1 MEQNKKAEQAIGKE
15 GASYVKYTAKDSVF
29 GDLFGNLHYLIQLY
43 RALHPE
49 DTSTTEQDIFDVTI
63 NNVLTNNQYNDLG
76 FRVGNRLLVL
86 VEAQSTWSVNILI
99 RTLMYLM
106 ETLNQYFTENGVD
119 LYRSAKA
126 EIPEPELYV
135 IYTGDKK
142 DVPKQIS
149 LKDEF
154 FGGKDVAVDARVK
167 VITSSESG
175 DIINQYI
182 VFTQVL
188 NEQVKI
194 HGRTREAIE
203 ETIKICKDRNILKE
217 YLESRS
223 KEVIDIMIALY
234 DGQEVL
240 DRFVANEKKESEIKA
255 TVNTCQRFG
264 KDLSEAINEIIN
276 QFGLSATSAETKAKE
291 YWT

>member
-1 MEQNKKAEQAIGKE
+1 MEQNQKVEQATGDA
-15 GASYVKYTAKDSVF
+15 GASYVKHTAKDSVF
-29 GDLFGNLHYLIQLY
+29 TDLFGNTHYLIQLY
-43 RALHPE
+43 GALHPE
-49 DTSTTEQDIFDVTI
+49 DTVTTEQDIFDVTI

-119 LYRSAKA
+119 LYRSVKV

-142 DVPKQIS
+142 SVPKQIS

-154 FGGKDVAVDARVK
+154 FDGKDVAVDAMVK
-167 VITSSESG
+167 VITSGESG
-175 DIINQYI
+175 DIITQYI

-194 HGRTREAIE
+194 HGRTRKAIE
-203 ETIKICKDRNILKE
+203 ETIKICKDRNVLKD

-234 DGQEVL
+234 DEQEVL
-240 DRFVANEKKESEIKA
+240 DRYVASREKESEIKA
-255 TVNTCQRFG
+255 TVSAYQRLG
-264 KDLSEAINEIIN
+264 KSITETIDDIIS
-276 QFGLSATSAETKAKE
+276 QFGLSAASAETKAKQ
-291 YWT
+291 YWA

>member
-1 MEQNKKAEQAIGKE
+1 MMKANK
-15 GASYVKYTAKDSVF
+15 SVF
-29 GDLFGNLHYLIQLY
+29 EGMKERGVQDW

-49 DTSTTEQDIFDVTI
+49 DTVTTEQDIFDVTI

-106 ETLNQYFTENGVD
+106 ETLDQYFTENGVD
-119 LYRSAKA
+119 LYRSVKV

-142 DVPKQIS
+142 SVPKQIS

-154 FGGKDVAVDARVK
+154 FAGKDVAVDAKVK
-167 VITSSESG
+167 VLTSGESG
-175 DIINQYI
+175 DIITQYI

-194 HGRTREAIE
+194 HGRTRKAIE
-203 ETIKICKDRNILKE
+203 ETIKICKDRNVLKD

-234 DGQEVL
+234 DEQEVL
-240 DRFVANEKKESEIKA
+240 DRYVASREKESEIKA

-276 QFGLSATSAETKAKE
+276 QFGLSAASAETKAKE
-291 YWT
+291 YWA

>member
-1 MEQNKKAEQAIGKE
+1 MEQNQKVEQATGDA
-15 GASYVKYTAKDSVF
+15 GASYVKHTAKDSVF
-29 GDLFGNLHYLIQLY
+29 TDLFGNTHYLIQLY

-49 DTSTTEQDIFDVTI
+49 DTVTTEQDIFDVTI

-106 ETLNQYFTENGVD
+106 ETLDQYFTENGVD
-119 LYRSAKA
+119 LYRSVKV

-142 DVPKQIS
+142 SVPKQIS

-154 FGGKDVAVDARVK
+154 FAGKDVAVDAKVK
-167 VITSSESG
+167 VLTSGESG
-175 DIINQYI
+175 DIITQYI

-194 HGRTREAIE
+194 HGRTRKAIE
-203 ETIKICKDRNILKE
+203 ETIKICKDRNVLRD

-234 DGQEVL
+234 DEQEVL
-240 DRFVANEKKESEIKA
+240 DRYVASREKESEIKA
-255 TVNTCQRFG
+255 TVNTLKEVGRSITEVA
-264 KDLSEAINEIIN
+264 DYIIAK
-276 QFGLSATSAETKAKE
+276 FGLSSAAAETKVKE
-291 YWT
+291 YWA

>member
-1 MEQNKKAEQAIGKE
+1 MEQNQKVEQATGDA
-15 GASYVKYTAKDSVF
+15 GASYVKHTAKDSVF
-29 GDLFGNLHYLIQLY
+29 TDLFGNTHYLIQLY

-49 DTSTTEQDIFDVTI
+49 DTVTTEQDIFDVTI

-119 LYRSAKA
+119 LYRSVKV

-142 DVPKQIS
+142 SVPKQIS

-154 FGGKDVAVDARVK
+154 FAGKDVAVDAKVK
-167 VITSSESG
+167 VLTSGESG
-175 DIINQYI
+175 DIITQYI

-194 HGRTREAIE
+194 HGRTRKAIE
-203 ETIKICKDRNILKE
+203 ETIKICKDRNVLKD

-234 DGQEVL
+234 DEQEVM
-240 DRFVANEKKESEIKA
+240 DRYVANEKKESEIKA
-255 TVNTCQRFG
+255 TVDECQFFG
-264 KDLSEAINEIIN
+264 ASISDAIQRVASKFNIPSSIAESKVN
-276 QFGLSATSAETKAKE
+276 Q
-291 YWT
+291 YWA

>member
-1 MEQNKKAEQAIGKE
+1 LITVFSLKIGGVFVMMKANK
-15 GASYVKYTAKDSVF
+15 SVF
-29 GDLFGNLHYLIQLY
+29 EGMKERGVQDW

-49 DTSTTEQDIFDVTI
+49 DTVTTEQDIFDVTI

-106 ETLNQYFTENGVD
+106 ETLDQYFTENGVD
-119 LYRSAKA
+119 LYRSVKV

-142 DVPKQIS
+142 SVPKQIS

-154 FGGKDVAVDARVK
+154 FAGKDVAVDAKVK
-167 VITSSESG
+167 VLTSGESG
-175 DIINQYI
+175 DIITQYI

-194 HGRTREAIE
+194 HGRTRKAIE
-203 ETIKICKDRNILKE
+203 ETIKICKDRNVLKD

-234 DGQEVL
+234 DEQEVL
-240 DRFVANEKKESEIKA
+240 DRYVASREKESEIKA

-276 QFGLSATSAETKAKE
+276 QFGLSAASAETKAKE
-291 YWT
+291 YWA

>member
-1 MEQNKKAEQAIGKE
+1 
-15 GASYVKYTAKDSVF
+15 
-29 GDLFGNLHYLIQLY
+29 
-43 RALHPE
+43 
-49 DTSTTEQDIFDVTI
+49 
-63 NNVLTNNQYNDLG
+63 
-76 FRVGNRLLVL
+76 LLVL

-106 ETLNQYFTENGVD
+106 ETLNQFFTENGVD
-119 LYRSAKA
+119 LYRSVKV

-142 DVPKQIS
+142 SVPKQIS

-154 FGGKDVAVDARVK
+154 FDGKDVAVDAMVK
-167 VITSSESG
+167 VITSGESG
-175 DIINQYI
+175 DIITQYI

-194 HGRTREAIE
+194 HGRTRKAIE
-203 ETIKICKDRNILKE
+203 ETIKICKDRNVLKD

-234 DGQEVL
+234 DEQEVL
-240 DRFVANEKKESEIKA
+240 DRYVASREKESEIKA
-255 TVNTCQRFG
+255 TVSAYQRLG
-264 KDLSEAINEIIN
+264 KSITETIDDIIS
-276 QFGLSATSAETKAKE
+276 QFGLSAASAEKKAKQ
-291 YWT
+291 YWA

>member
-1 MEQNKKAEQAIGKE
+1 M
-15 GASYVKYTAKDSVF
+15 
-29 GDLFGNLHYLIQLY
+29 
-43 RALHPE
+43 
-49 DTSTTEQDIFDVTI
+49 
-63 NNVLTNNQYNDLG
+63 
-76 FRVGNRLLVL
+76 LVL

-106 ETLNQYFTENGVD
+106 ETLNQFFTENGVD
-119 LYRSAKA
+119 LYRSVKV

-142 DVPKQIS
+142 SVPKQIS

-154 FGGKDVAVDARVK
+154 FDGKDVAVDAMVK
-167 VITSSESG
+167 VITSGESG
-175 DIINQYI
+175 DIITQYI

-194 HGRTREAIE
+194 HGRTRKAIE
-203 ETIKICKDRNILKE
+203 ETIKICKDRNVLKD

-234 DGQEVL
+234 DEQEVL
-240 DRFVANEKKESEIKA
+240 DRYVASREKESEIKA
-255 TVNTCQRFG
+255 TVSAYQRLG
-264 KDLSEAINEIIN
+264 KSITETIDDIIS
-276 QFGLSATSAETKAKE
+276 QFGLSAASAEKKAKQ
-291 YWT
+291 YWA